1 MQGAG
6 QRAEVMNMTR
16 VGEYDRHSG
25 ETRAPAVCGE
35 GGDTSQRCLDRAAHW
50 TTILAKSIR
59 EYRSVYEEMSRWG
72 PREGFKIRV

>member
-16 VGEYDRHSG
+16 VREYDRHSG
-25 ETRAPAVCGE
+25 ETRGLAVCGE

-50 TTILAKSIR
+50 ITILAK
-59 EYRSVYEEMSRWG
+59 
-72 PREGFKIRV
+72 